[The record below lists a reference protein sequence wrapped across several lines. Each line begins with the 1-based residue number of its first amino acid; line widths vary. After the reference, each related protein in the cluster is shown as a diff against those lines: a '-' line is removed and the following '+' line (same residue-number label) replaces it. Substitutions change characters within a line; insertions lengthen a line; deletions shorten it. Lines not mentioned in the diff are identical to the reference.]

1 MAVGTLI
8 VDIRIATSASLKD
21 KRMVIRHLLDTARRR
36 FSVAASEI
44 GHHDLR
50 QRSLLGFAAIASDA
64 GHVEEVLD
72 HLDRFIWS
80 HPEVE
85 VLSSTRRWMDLEH

>member
-1 MAVGTLI
+1 MAVGALI

-36 FSVAASEI
+36 YAVAASEI
-44 GHHDLR
+44 GHHELR

-72 HLDRFIWS
+72 RLDRFIWS

-85 VLSSTRRWMDLEH
+85 VLSSSRHWMDLEH